1 MPSENTSIKM
11 RLTQIGS
18 CETENNL
25 PSISV
30 ERIEKT
36 ILKINYSVFVEINR
50 PMSQV
55 SVRVTLRYLYGTTNL
70 FKGRLTCTFD
80 IENLSAFIE
89 LDEDKEEFNI
99 KSDFL
104 PTLIALSFS
113 TTRGY
118 FARELVGTALEA
130 YPFPMVSSKSLMER
144 VKYQVI

>member
-36 ILKINYSVFVEINR
+36 NLKINYSVFVEINR

-89 LDEDKEEFNI
+89 LDEDKER
-99 KSDFL
+99 
-104 PTLIALSFS
+104 FS
-113 TTRGY
+113 SYPNCTVIQHYTRL
-118 FARELVGTALEA
+118 FC
-130 YPFPMVSSKSLMER
+130 
-144 VKYQVI
+144 

>member
-36 ILKINYSVFVEINR
+36 NLKINYSVFVEINR

-55 SVRVTLRYLYGTTNL
+55 SVRVTLRYLYGTTYL
-70 FKGRLTCTFD
+70 H
-80 IENLSAFIE
+80 I
-89 LDEDKEEFNI
+89 
-99 KSDFL
+99 
-104 PTLIALSFS
+104 
-113 TTRGY
+113 
-118 FARELVGTALEA
+118 
-130 YPFPMVSSKSLMER
+130 
-144 VKYQVI
+144 